1 MWGLGFGFGAAEFR
15 VSSLRD
21 AGAIFQG
28 KRVGLRDL
36 VGFLD
41 FAGVL
46 LGWSAFGE
54 GAGA

>member
-21 AGAIFQG
+21 AGQSSG

-54 GAGA
+54 GVGA